1 MKISREFKIG
11 IFAVAMV
18 ICAWAG
24 TNFLSGIDI
33 FNGNRSYQ
41 VSYNNIEGVRS
52 ASEVMIRGVKVG
64 TVTDIEFNP
73 SISDMITLT
82 LTIRKSLNIP
92 VDSKATISGSGMMS
106 SKNIELE
113 LGKSDKYLE
122 DGGVIT
128 AGESSDLMG
137 SLTSEFEAFKVKL
150 DTLTS
155 NLNRTLGNVNTL
167 LEGSTENLNATVA
180 NLSGITSN
188 VDRLLAS
195 EQQNIKRAVDGFADF
210 SESLG
215 RNAGQIDTLLV
226 NLGAISTDINN
237 AQIGKSLTTS
247 LSELE
252 KALKAVNEKSGSAGK
267 IIYDEALYENLAA
280 STKSLDALLS
290 DLKQNPK
297 RYVHFSVFSS
307 NPDKQAERAKRDSI
321 KMASKK

>member
-167 LEGSTENLNATVA
+167 LEGST
-180 NLSGITSN
+180 
-188 VDRLLAS
+188 
-195 EQQNIKRAVDGFADF
+195 
-210 SESLG
+210 
-215 RNAGQIDTLLV
+215 
-226 NLGAISTDINN
+226 
-237 AQIGKSLTTS
+237 
-247 LSELE
+247 
-252 KALKAVNEKSGSAGK
+252 
-267 IIYDEALYENLAA
+267 
-280 STKSLDALLS
+280 
-290 DLKQNPK
+290 
-297 RYVHFSVFSS
+297 
-307 NPDKQAERAKRDSI
+307 
-321 KMASKK
+321 

>member
-1 MKISREFKIG
+1 M
-11 IFAVAMV
+11 
-18 ICAWAG
+18 
-24 TNFLSGIDI
+24 
-33 FNGNRSYQ
+33 
-41 VSYNNIEGVRS
+41 
-52 ASEVMIRGVKVG
+52 
-64 TVTDIEFNP
+64 
-73 SISDMITLT
+73 
-82 LTIRKSLNIP
+82 
-92 VDSKATISGSGMMS
+92 
-106 SKNIELE
+106 
-113 LGKSDKYLE
+113 
-122 DGGVIT
+122 
-128 AGESSDLMG
+128 
-137 SLTSEFEAFKVKL
+137 
-150 DTLTS
+150 
-155 NLNRTLGNVNTL
+155 
-167 LEGSTENLNATVA
+167 A